1 MSASTGSIGDVTE
14 LGRNP
19 NRHPD
24 CLWIPQT
31 VNCKPWIPTL
41 MQVLNISGNW
51 EWLTFE
57 NTSWRNWEGSCVR
70 ETEHWERICIEG
82 KKCGVIYEACGSD
95 GILSSCDQKAGI
107 WG

>member
-1 MSASTGSIGDVTE
+1 MS
-14 LGRNP
+14 
-19 NRHPD
+19 
-24 CLWIPQT
+24 
-31 VNCKPWIPTL
+31 
-41 MQVLNISGNW
+41 ISGNW

-95 GILSSCDQKAGI
+95 GKSGHFPVTRKQAFGGEKPQMSQSRRKMRHTLSSFQFMNVSPYFSNVKQ
-107 WG
+107 